1 MYKSHDPNSPD
12 YDTVKV
18 TNSHVEPE
26 PPTLN
31 PQPPTPICS
40 TLSPEPTT
48 LQVTDFGLANW
59 NFSRKGTMRTACGT
73 PNYIAPEVILV
84 DEGVER
90 TTYGTAVDLWSLGV
104 AFYVM
109 LCGFAPFTHE
119 NTAALFN
126 MICKGD
132 YTFPSPYWAGISD
145 RAKNLVSMM
154 LQVDP
159 DSRYTAAQCL
169 KHPWI
174 QDGHLNSSGENLH
187 SSHRAF
193 MLIRKLPIFD
203 RVDPQCLQ
211 EVTRR
216 LKVVR
221 AEPGEC
227 VIQAGDYG
235 DCMYFL
241 SEGAVQVLYAGREI
255 DRLFPGDFFGE
266 IALTVSEKRV
276 ADVYALGLLKD
287 GSRKELKE
295 VSLCPVDGTNTC
307 LSVCLSARLPAYLCA
322 CLSLCTDACGGAC
335 AESA

>member
-1 MYKSHDPNSPD
+1 
-12 YDTVKV
+12 
-18 TNSHVEPE
+18 
-26 PPTLN
+26 
-31 PQPPTPICS
+31 
-40 TLSPEPTT
+40 
-48 LQVTDFGLANW
+48 
-59 NFSRKGTMRTACGT
+59 
-73 PNYIAPEVILV
+73 
-84 DEGVER
+84 
-90 TTYGTAVDLWSLGV
+90 
-104 AFYVM
+104 
-109 LCGFAPFTHE
+109 
-119 NTAALFN
+119 
-126 MICKGD
+126 
-132 YTFPSPYWAGISD
+132 
-145 RAKNLVSMM
+145 M

-287 GSRKELKE
+287 GSRKELKQA
-295 VSLCPVDGTNTC
+295 PVDKLTGATELFQ
-307 LSVCLSARLPAYLCA
+307 LSRADFEVIMEQFPIVRKRL
-322 CLSLCTDACGGAC
+322 
-335 AESA
+335 AESGQIKQRLRSVHEVQRLKGGDDEDSDEAGADDTVAQPLAGESSEKGEKKSSGGIMGKLSSMFK